1 MDKKFY
7 SKVVESLK
15 MFYKPL
21 ITYEETSSKMY
32 REVNRNLY
40 IEVTERLEVVK
51 TIEGVGSLH
60 NIFIHKL

>member
-1 MDKKFY
+1 
-7 SKVVESLK
+7 

-51 TIEGVGSLH
+51 NIEGVGSLH